1 MSSNKK
7 TAAPTG
13 SIKAPGQLNETE
25 LNQVAGGLLPAV
37 GPAAK
42 PLLPA
47 V

>member
-1 MSSNKK
+1 MTSQTK
-7 TAAPTG
+7 TAAPIEST
-13 SIKAPGQLNETE
+13 APVDQLNETE
-25 LNQVAGGLLPAV
+25 LNQVVGGLLPAV